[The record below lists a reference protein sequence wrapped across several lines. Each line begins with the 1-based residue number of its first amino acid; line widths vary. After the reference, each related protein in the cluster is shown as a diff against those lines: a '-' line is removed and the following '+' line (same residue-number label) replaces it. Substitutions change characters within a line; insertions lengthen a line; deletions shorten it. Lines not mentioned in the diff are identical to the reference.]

1 MFERERRLVW
11 SGVCHLNCEFRKLA
25 TSRMRFFFRNKNL
38 WFHIVFARWA
48 VISCGLDQKMPR
60 HLKFILSTCRIYFIF
75 NFSVPRARTKVQEE
89 RKKTKHFQTHTIP
102 YKYKLRALSTDSS
115 LSSLALHV
123 TINILFKLLDRGNY
137 LHIKAIHLC
146 AHIAIIYWNGFDFR
160 FVAYLS
166 GFRCADSIRFVNF
179 FFCRL
184 FRISSLADAIFC
196 MQTCSTT
203 QRCRDEVNMRYSY

>member
-1 MFERERRLVW
+1 MNFESWRLLGCV
-11 SGVCHLNCEFRKLA
+11 
-25 TSRMRFFFRNKNL
+25 FFFRNKNL

-146 AHIAIIYWNGFDFR
+146 AHIAIIY
-160 FVAYLS
+160 
-166 GFRCADSIRFVNF
+166 
-179 FFCRL
+179 
-184 FRISSLADAIFC
+184 
-196 MQTCSTT
+196 
-203 QRCRDEVNMRYSY
+203 